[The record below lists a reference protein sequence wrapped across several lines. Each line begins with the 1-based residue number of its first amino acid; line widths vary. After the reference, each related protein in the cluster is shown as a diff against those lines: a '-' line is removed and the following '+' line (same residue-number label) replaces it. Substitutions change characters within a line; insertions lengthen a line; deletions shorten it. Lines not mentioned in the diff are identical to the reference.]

1 MKCPT
6 IWLKARTEE
15 YCVKPSKQNSFDV
28 CLSRRFSPWTMW
40 VLKSSKFY
48 SCLKTFP
55 PEDWR
60 FFMLKIK
67 KKNDT
72 WKFALVS
79 YFLNNCTHPY
89 VVSWLYQC
97 YKGQKNSKAKG
108 PSQVSNVEKW
118 KSTAF
123 WTNFVHRMSPCSRFH
138 THTHTYTSLYSL
150 TFTHL
155 KSIFSSKNNFPW
167 KCNVPFRF
175 WKKARLWKWAL
186 KVSQKIFN
194 KHLIFCFPNY
204 QVNWW

>member
-28 CLSRRFSPWTMW
+28 CLSRRVSPWTMW

-48 SCLKTFP
+48 SCFKTFP
-55 PEDWR
+55 PCCVMIISVLW
-60 FFMLKIK
+60 
-67 KKNDT
+67 
-72 WKFALVS
+72 
-79 YFLNNCTHPY
+79 
-89 VVSWLYQC
+89 
-97 YKGQKNSKAKG
+97 GQKNSKAKG

-138 THTHTYTSLYSL
+138 THTYTSLYSL

-167 KCNVPFRF
+167 KCKVPFRF
-175 WKKARLWKWAL
+175 WKKSSPLEKSFKSFKEKL
-186 KVSQKIFN
+186 
-194 KHLIFCFPNY
+194 
-204 QVNWW
+204 